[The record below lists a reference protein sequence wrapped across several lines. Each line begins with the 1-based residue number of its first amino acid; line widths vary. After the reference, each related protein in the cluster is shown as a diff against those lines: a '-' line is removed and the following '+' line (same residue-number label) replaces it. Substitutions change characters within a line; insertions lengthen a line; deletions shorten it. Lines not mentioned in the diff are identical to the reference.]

1 MDSFSDF
8 DAVSNE
14 RTSSPVAARSAMT
27 NVLQCHAI

>member
-8 DAVSNE
+8 GAVSKE
-14 RTSSPVAARSAMT
+14 RISPVAARFAMR